1 MAMAVEYKERRRHPR
16 YPCDTGVR
24 IHLEKGGGGFWG
36 TLSDI
41 SYGGCY
47 IYTFS
52 PLPLGQTVLLVIKC
66 GEKEIHVASRV
77 VSSHPGVGMGV
88 AFQGFAQNE
97 GEALLKA
104 YLGQLASQPKDK
116 QALSVFH

>member
-1 MAMAVEYKERRRHPR
+1 MTGQYKERRKHPR

-24 IHLEKGGGGFWG
+24 IHLEKGGTGFWG

-52 PLPLGQTVLLVIKC
+52 PLPIGQSVLLVIKC
-66 GEKEIHVASRV
+66 KEKDIHVASKV

-104 YLGQLASQPKDK
+104 YLGQLASVPKTS
-116 QALSVFH
+116 QELSVFH